1 MIFTTFVKGYTNEKK
16 ANEEFKKRGEHAF
29 KFDVLLA
36 RNLFETLDFGF
47 IVVDE

>member
-1 MIFTTFVKGYTNEKK
+1 MIFTSFVKGYTNEKR

-36 RNLFETLDFGF
+36 RNLFEALDFGF
-47 IVVDE
+47 IVIDQ